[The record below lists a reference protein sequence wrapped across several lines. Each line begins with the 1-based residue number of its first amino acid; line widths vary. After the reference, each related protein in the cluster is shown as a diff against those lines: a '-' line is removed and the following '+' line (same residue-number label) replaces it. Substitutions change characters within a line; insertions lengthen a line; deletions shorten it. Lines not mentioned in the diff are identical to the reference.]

1 MSFLNMVARKV
12 QHGMPSSTSNNN
24 SRSSATRTRPASNSS
39 STAGSNRV
47 FQTTN
52 HNTNRTTRDA
62 RDVKSSR
69 TRPTNYDTYHQSQ
82 RQSDSPQNSLHT
94 SSDKLALADTTLDTI
109 VDTDSD
115 SEHDMDMNMNL
126 NMNIMNP
133 EEVDAQSTFSNSTT
147 DQHEH
152 EHEHEH
158 EYQPTTHAITEME
171 QALQIQKKKHG
182 HIHSS
187 ISQSLHALALEYRLI
202 HKFDKAI
209 LYTRDA
215 LEIVE
220 GRIDLILEELE
231 LDHDD
236 DANDDADL
244 SVGGV
249 GGKMDKQKNASKY
262 APILSSSTHTNPQS
276 EHNRVPIAT
285 QRYTIHLLTEKSVLY
300 SSLANIYKSRQM
312 YIEAMEDYVHSVNA
326 LIEAGYSGDSRRVK
340 MLLRIMKRVEVL
352 RRNGE
357 SGSGTAFGDP

>member
-12 QHGMPSSTSNNN
+12 QHGIPSNNSN
-24 SRSSATRTRPASNSS
+24 SRSSTTRTRPASNSS

-52 HNTNRTTRDA
+52 HNTNRTRDA

-82 RQSDSPQNSLHT
+82 RQSDSPQNIHT
-94 SSDKLALADTTLDTI
+94 SSDKLALTDTTLDTI

-115 SEHDMDMNMNL
+115 SEHDMDMNMNM
-126 NMNIMNP
+126 NMNILDT
-133 EEVDAQSTFSNSTT
+133 EIDAQSTFSNSTT
-147 DQHEH
+147 DQ
-152 EHEHEH
+152 HEHEH

-236 DANDDADL
+236 DDDDDADH

-312 YIEAMEDYVHSVNA
+312 YREAMEDYVHSVNA

-357 SGSGTAFGDP
+357 SGSGTAGGDP